1 MAGLAEMLMEFIY
14 AQHVPPGI
22 NAACIQRI
30 KVDKMVA
37 HFVAGIGELNGD
49 LLRAAGYALEAD
61 CEAVAALYRE
71 NNANVAGR
79 ELGAHIRG
87 NIVNGGKVAV
97 RTGHYGLRNAYDVL
111 FVDAETFLLGRG
123 KHAVYGDCNN
133 VVPFADYRGADS
145 SGNGGAHGISSVV
158 FFAIWGRLC
167 LFIKTRAKPF
177 DIAGKI
183 VYHSRVI

>member
-1 MAGLAEMLMEFIY
+1 MTFFAPRAM
-14 AQHVPPGI
+14 P
-22 NAACIQRI
+22 
-30 KVDKMVA
+30 
-37 HFVAGIGELNGD
+37 
-49 LLRAAGYALEAD
+49 LRQIAKR
-61 CEAVAALYRE
+61 VAALYRE

-158 FFAIWGRLC
+158 FFAIGGRLC